1 MDKELRIEFERV
13 AANGGYSM
21 DRTNDGAYE
30 DQWLQNASTNGMSA
44 LTNIPHSDNPA
55 NEAASWPM

>member
-30 DQWLQNASTNGMSA
+30 DQWLQNAREILSMM
-44 LTNIPHSDNPA
+44 NIKSILRLSND
-55 NEAASWPM
+55 